1 MQVTEQLKHLG
12 WTSFFGDQLDPDEQR
27 QIGRVAAEHR
37 GAYDLYTATG
47 EVTVGV
53 SGRLRNNGEDDPL
66 ELPAVGDWVL
76 ADADSIQEV
85 LARRTAFVRRAAGL
99 DAVPQV
105 IAANIDTVFL
115 VAGLDGDLS
124 SRRLERYLALTW
136 QSGATPVVVL
146 TKSDLVDDV
155 DGALATVRS
164 VVDDVNVHV
173 VSNVTSEGIEDVRRE
188 LGEGITVA
196 VLGSSGVGKSTL
208 VNLLV
213 VGQVQDIGGR
223 SRRRP
228 RAPYDHPPRAGVGSW
243 WRVAA
248 RHSRSA
254 RSAALGQLGRPRR
267 SVPRYRRGCRELPVQ
282 RLLARRG
289 ARLRRRSRRCRRRA
303 TGDAARELPPSR
315 NRAGRAR
322 RASRATPPPSQPRYP
337 PAKTHRNAKI

>member
-1 MQVTEQLKHLG
+1 M
-12 WTSFFGDQLDPDEQR
+12 
-27 QIGRVAAEHR
+27 
-37 GAYDLYTATG
+37 
-47 EVTVGV
+47 TVGV

-213 VGQVQDIGGR
+213 VGQVQDIGDVRADGR
-223 SRRRP
+223 GRHTTIRRELVLVPGGGLLLDTPGLREVQLW
-228 RAPYDHPPRAGVGSW
+228 DSWAGLDEAFPDIAAAAANCRFNDCWHDGEPGCAVEAA
-243 WRVAA
+243 VAA
-248 RHSRSA
+248 GELRAMRLES
-254 RSAALGQLGRPRR
+254 
-267 SVPRYRRGCRELPVQ
+267 YRRLATEQAELDEQVEQ
-282 RLLARRG
+282 RR
-289 ARLRRRSRRCRRRA
+289 RRRSRGIRPPRR
-303 TGDAARELPPSR
+303 TGTRRSR
-315 NRAGRAR
+315 RG
-322 RASRATPPPSQPRYP
+322 
-337 PAKTHRNAKI
+337 